1 MLFKLKALTG
11 MRRNVALLFLD
22 FLLIYLAYVMGM
34 YFRYGIFNLYE
45 PEFFV
50 NGIFFSLFIVI
61 SLALNG
67 TYKIAWSYSYF
78 RDYWIVIRGIAIG
91 FVAGF
96 GIGRL
101 LILFNIK
108 LLTVPFTVSSMAAIG
123 SAFLII
129 WSRIMWLS
137 FINRRHHVL
146 AASER
151 VLIVGAGDAGTSL
164 AEELAHHPE
173 NGVVVGFVDDSPR
186 KLHRR
191 IRGIQVLGD
200 STQIMELVEGFK
212 IDKVIVAIPSADS
225 QTLRKI
231 FSHIDTKKIKVQTL
245 PSMTEI
251 IDGKAKLGYLREID
265 IEDLLGRESVKV
277 DLASLKNYIVG
288 RVVLVTGAG
297 GSIGSELCK
306 QIAPLG
312 PGKLLLL
319 GKGENSIYEIKQ
331 EISKQYPDIPLK
343 QLIGDVQDK
352 DRMEYIFKTHRPSL
366 IFHAAAHKHVPLME
380 ENPTE
385 AFRVNSLGSLNIA
398 LMAHRYSAEAMVMI
412 STDKAINPSSIMGVS
427 KRLAEEFVR
436 SIAENSATRFGIV
449 RFGNVLGSRGSVIPL
464 FKKQIQSGGPVT
476 VTDPRMT
483 RYFMTIPEA
492 VSLVL
497 QAGAYATGGDIFVLD
512 MGEPV
517 KISTL
522 AREMITLA
530 GYVPEQEI
538 MIEYTGARPGE
549 KLFEELVMTDETL
562 SKTKHPKIFKLNGH
576 SVLGEKEMEELVS
589 KLELAIRNSDYA
601 VLNGIIEQ
609 FLPDATARI
618 KTGRDFS

>member
-1 MLFKLKALTG
+1 LFKLKALTG
-11 MRRNVALLFLD
+11 MRRNVALLLLD

-78 RDYWIVIRGIAIG
+78 RDYWIVIRGIATG

-96 GIGRL
+96 GVGRL
-101 LILFNIK
+101 LILLNIK

-137 FINRRHHVL
+137 FINRGHHAL

-164 AEELAHHPE
+164 AEELARHPE
-173 NGVVVGFVDDSPR
+173 HGVVVGFVDDSPR
-186 KLHRR
+186 KLRRR

-200 STQIMELVEGFK
+200 STRIMELVEGFK
-212 IDKVIVAIPSADS
+212 IGKVIVAIPSADS

-231 FSHIDTKKIKVQTL
+231 FSYIDTKKIKVQTL
-245 PSMTEI
+245 PSLTEI
-251 IDGKAKLGYLREID
+251 IDGKARLGYLREID

-277 DLASLKNYIVG
+277 DLASLKDYIVE

-297 GSIGSELCK
+297 GSIGSELCR

-331 EISKQYPDIPLK
+331 EISKQYPDIPVV
-343 QLIGDVQDK
+343 QLIGDVQDT

-385 AFRVNSLGSLNIA
+385 AFRVNSLGSLNVA
-398 LMAHRYSAEAMVMI
+398 SLAHRYSAEAMVMI
-412 STDKAINPSSIMGVS
+412 STDKAVNPSSIMGAS

-497 QAGAYATGGDIFVLD
+497 QAGAYAAGGDIFVLD

-530 GYVPEQEI
+530 GYVPQQEI

-549 KLFEELVMTDETL
+549 KLFEELVMTDEAL
-562 SKTKHPKIFKLNGH
+562 SKTKHPKIFKLNGQT
-576 SVLGEKEMEELVS
+576 VLGEKEMEELVS

-601 VLNGIIEQ
+601 VLNGIIQ
-609 FLPDATARI
+609 GFMPDATARI
-618 KTGRDFS
+618 KTGGDFS

>member
-1 MLFKLKALTG
+1 
-11 MRRNVALLFLD
+11 
-22 FLLIYLAYVMGM
+22 
-34 YFRYGIFNLYE
+34 
-45 PEFFV
+45 
-50 NGIFFSLFIVI
+50 
-61 SLALNG
+61 
-67 TYKIAWSYSYF
+67 
-78 RDYWIVIRGIAIG
+78 
-91 FVAGF
+91 
-96 GIGRL
+96 
-101 LILFNIK
+101 
-108 LLTVPFTVSSMAAIG
+108 
-123 SAFLII
+123 
-129 WSRIMWLS
+129 
-137 FINRRHHVL
+137 
-146 AASER
+146 
-151 VLIVGAGDAGTSL
+151 
-164 AEELAHHPE
+164 
-173 NGVVVGFVDDSPR
+173 VGFVDDSPR
-186 KLHRR
+186 KLRRR

-200 STQIMELVEGFK
+200 STRIMELVEGFK
-212 IDKVIVAIPSADS
+212 IGKVIVAIPSADS

-231 FSHIDTKKIKVQTL
+231 FSYIDTKKIKVQTL
-245 PSMTEI
+245 PSLTEI
-251 IDGKAKLGYLREID
+251 IDGKARLGYLREID

-277 DLASLKNYIVG
+277 DLASLKDYIVE

-297 GSIGSELCK
+297 GSIGSELCR

-331 EISKQYPDIPLK
+331 EISKQYPDIPVV
-343 QLIGDVQDK
+343 QLIGDVQDT

-385 AFRVNSLGSLNIA
+385 AFRVNSLGSLNVA
-398 LMAHRYSAEAMVMI
+398 SLAHRYSAEAMVMI
-412 STDKAINPSSIMGVS
+412 STDKAVNPSSIMGAS

-497 QAGAYATGGDIFVLD
+497 QAGAYAAGGDIFVLD

-530 GYVPEQEI
+530 GYVPQQEI

-549 KLFEELVMTDETL
+549 KLFEELVMTDEAL
-562 SKTKHPKIFKLNGH
+562 SKTKHPKIFKLNGQT
-576 SVLGEKEMEELVS
+576 VLGEKEMEELVS

-601 VLNGIIEQ
+601 VLNGIIQ
-609 FLPDATARI
+609 GFMPDATARI
-618 KTGRDFS
+618 KTGGDFS